1 MGSPSVKLKQKLTQ
15 LSSTMPTTVYTPH
28 TYPPT
33 LLIHTP
39 PLLLDTHTTRYTP
52 LDTLDTLTILQL
64 STPLESVKPKPTVMP
79 LFTTELTDT
88 TTDLHTP
95 TTMVPHTLTE
105 PTHTETF
112 TEPGTEPLR
121 RT

>member
-1 MGSPSVKLKQKLTQ
+1 MG
-15 LSSTMPTTVYTPH
+15 
-28 TYPPT
+28 T

-52 LDTLDTLTILQL
+52 LDTLTILQL
-64 STPLESVKPKPTVMP
+64 STSLESVKPKPTVMP
-79 LFTTELTDT
+79 LFTTELMDT

-112 TEPGTEPLR
+112 TEPGTEPLS
-121 RT
+121 RTQRHKLYFFFTIFLIFDQVTTSMMLA